1 MGIPATLDIDGEGA
15 LKFIS
20 ESFDGLELPEPLLR
34 SPNVDNSLNV
44 VNITNPMPKSVVRG
58 IPYQS
63 NTIKEE
69 FFNLLLGIFSIMNEI
84 NVNSLTLDLEID
96 ASTLETSKKEQMIL
110 FLKTLGAHLY
120 RHNIK
125 VRLPLR
131 IPAPPDG
138 KISSI
143 PSLIRKS
150 MCGMF
155 RIELNVHPH
164 EMLNESPLEHIH
176 PYRFLADSISFVYE
190 PEAGNFL
197 VDKLLEPWLK
207 ALNEIDF
214 QGDVIFKP
222 MVSTWD
228 NLDNAVD
235 GLHPLL
241 NR

>member
-1 MGIPATLDIDGEGA
+1 
-15 LKFIS
+15 
-20 ESFDGLELPEPLLR
+20 
-34 SPNVDNSLNV
+34 
-44 VNITNPMPKSVVRG
+44 MPKSVVRG

-69 FFNLLLGIFSIMNEI
+69 FFNLLLGIFSTMSEI

-96 ASTLETSKKEQMIL
+96 ASTLDTNKKEQMIL